1 MSGLQCH
8 PIMKCRRN
16 LDILAIR
23 ILWGKSV
30 HAKSVECTAAAETLL
45 PFLSFGLVRT
55 SEAIMDG
62 SNRRAEAP
70 ALEPSS
76 KLFCCPSVR
85 RCLPLVYRE
94 ELYHILRMT
103 GPLLVCRFLNF
114 LLFFVVTMFCG
125 RLGNTVLA
133 GYGMASATINITSA
147 ATGLGLTMACDT
159 LVSQTFGSKN
169 LLHVGVI
176 LQRGILILLLFC
188 LPCWGVLIN
197 AQSLLLLLGQDPAVA
212 RVAQIYVE
220 AYLPAIPAIFLY
232 QLQVSYLQNQGVIIP
247 QVYVSVVS
255 NIVNVLIHYILLF
268 WWDLGVHGSAAA
280 NCFAQVFS
288 CISLFAY
295 ICFKKLHVKTW
306 GGWSSE
312 SLQEWDGYMKLAIPS
327 TLMLCFEWW
336 IYEIGG
342 FLAGMLGEI
351 DLAAQHV
358 VIMLAYIN
366 YMIPAGIQ
374 GAACVRVG
382 NALGAGNTAGA
393 ILTSKVSF
401 ICAAVLAIIQG
412 VVLGGTKSVIG
423 FLFTSDETIAQLVS
437 ELMSIYCPLQFFNG
451 LLCVGMGI
459 VLGTGKQ
466 GIAAIA
472 NLIGY
477 YCIGLPLSI
486 ALTFPA
492 KLQVAGFWWGLF
504 VAVFLLSIFFIV
516 IIFKL
521 NWKKLTEEAI
531 ERAGIGKSK
540 GIEFRSSHRLSDSF
554 FIALSNLE
562 NQNGYTS
569 VNSQDEAEERSTSVA
584 QQRLRETQEE
594 EMRKVNQL
602 STSQLIIRRGLTA
615 LTAVLTLSVG
625 LMVHF
630 ILPQVPSITNST
642 LDLQNSTLS
651 SPTATTMSF

>member
-1 MSGLQCH
+1 
-8 PIMKCRRN
+8 
-16 LDILAIR
+16 
-23 ILWGKSV
+23 
-30 HAKSVECTAAAETLL
+30 
-45 PFLSFGLVRT
+45 
-55 SEAIMDG
+55 MDG
-62 SNRRAEAP
+62 SNPRAEAP
-70 ALEPSS
+70 SMEPSA
-76 KLFCCPSVR
+76 KLFCCRSVR
-85 RCLPLVYRE
+85 RCLPLAYRE

-114 LLFFVVTMFCG
+114 LVFFVVTMFCG

-147 ATGLGLTMACDT
+147 ATGFGLTLACDT

-197 AQSLLLLLGQDPAVA
+197 TQSFLVMVGQDPEIA

-220 AYLPAIPAIFLY
+220 AYLPAIPAIFLN
-232 QLQVSYLQNQGVIIP
+232 QLQVSYLQNQGVILP
-247 QVYVSVVS
+247 QMYASVMANV
-255 NIVNVLIHYILLF
+255 VNLLIHYILLF
-268 WWDLGVHGSAAA
+268 WWDLGLHGSAAA
-280 NCFAQVFS
+280 NCLAQIFS
-288 CISLFAY
+288 FFCLFAY
-295 ICFKKLHVKTW
+295 IHLKKLHIKTW

-312 SLQEWDGYMKLAIPS
+312 SLQDWGGYMKLAIPS

-351 DLAAQHV
+351 DLAAQHI

-366 YMIPAGIQ
+366 YMIPAGLQ

-382 NALGAGNTAGA
+382 NALGAGDTAGA
-393 ILTSKVSF
+393 ILTSKVSL
-401 ICAAVLAIIQG
+401 ICAAVLAVIQG
-412 VVLGGTKSVIG
+412 VVLGATKSVIG
-423 FLFTSDETIAQLVS
+423 FLFTPDEAIAELVS

-492 KLQVAGFWWGLF
+492 NLQVAGFWWGLF
-504 VAVFLLSIFFIV
+504 IAVFLLSIFFIV

-531 ERAGIGKSK
+531 ERAGVGKSR
-540 GIEFRSSHRLSDSF
+540 GGMLSEFRSSRRLSDSF
-554 FIALSNLE
+554 FLALSSLE
-562 NQNGYTS
+562 NQNGYTA
-569 VNSQDEAEERSTSVA
+569 VNSKDMDEEQCTSVA
-584 QQRLRETQEE
+584 QERLKEAQEGVKKENQHCTLRKRSSVTQEGE
-594 EMRKVNQL
+594 ASKQNPL

-615 LTAVLTLSVG
+615 LTAILMLSVG
-625 LMVHF
+625 MTAHF
-630 ILPQVPSITNST
+630 ILPVPEGSSFTNST
-642 LDLQNSTLS
+642 LDFENSTLS
-651 SPTATTMSF
+651 SSITTQMAF

>member
-1 MSGLQCH
+1 M
-8 PIMKCRRN
+8 
-16 LDILAIR
+16 
-23 ILWGKSV
+23 
-30 HAKSVECTAAAETLL
+30 
-45 PFLSFGLVRT
+45 
-55 SEAIMDG
+55 
-62 SNRRAEAP
+62 
-70 ALEPSS
+70 EPSS
-76 KLFCCPSVR
+76 KLFCCPCVR

-133 GYGMASATINITSA
+133 GYGMASAIINVTSA

-159 LVSQTFGSKN
+159 MVSQTFGSKN

-220 AYLPAIPAIFLY
+220 AFLPAIPAIFLY

-247 QVYVSVVS
+247 QVYVSVVA
-255 NIVNVLIHYILLF
+255 NVVNVLVHYILLF

-288 CISLFAY
+288 CFSLFAY
-295 ICFKKLHVKTW
+295 IRFKKLHVKTW

-312 SLQEWDGYMKLAIPS
+312 SLQEWDSYMKLAIPS

-393 ILTSKVSF
+393 ILTSKVSL

-412 VVLGGTKSVIG
+412 VVLGGTKTVIG
-423 FLFTSDETIAQLVS
+423 FLFTSDETIAELVS

-504 VAVFLLSIFFIV
+504 VAVFLLSIFFII

-531 ERAGIGKSK
+531 ERAGIGKSR
-540 GIEFRSSHRLSDSF
+540 GIDFRSSHRLSDSF
-554 FIALSNLE
+554 FLALSNLE
-562 NQNGYTS
+562 ASFSFLNSSVFFTGSIWPNTTNNILLSINQLQNQNGYIAVS
-569 VNSQDEAEERSTSVA
+569 SQDAAEERSTSVA
-584 QQRLRETQEE
+584 LEGLRETQEG
-594 EMRKVNQL
+594 EMSKENQLSTSQKKLRETQEGGMSKENQL
-602 STSQLIIRRGLTA
+602 STSQLIVRRGLTA
-615 LTAVLTLSVG
+615 LTAVFILSVG
-625 LMVHF
+625 MMVHF
-630 ILPQVPSITNST
+630 ILPLPEVPSINNST
-642 LDLQNSTLS
+642 LDLENSTLS
-651 SPTATTMSF
+651 TPIATTMLSF